1 MQSTIPYRTL
11 GRTGE
16 RVSAIGLGGWHL
28 GLQRVDEQLS
38 FRIIRTAIDRGINF
52 LDNGWDYNDGASETR
67 MGKALL
73 DGYRQKVFLMT
84 KIDGRSYAEAMRQLD
99 QSLERLRT
107 DCIDLVQHHEILR
120 YDDPHRIFDEEGA
133 NRALVDGQRAGKIRY
148 IGFTGHKDPHIH
160 LYMLDVAREHG
171 FLFDTVQMPLNVMDA
186 HYRSFG
192 TLVLPELVKQGTG
205 VLGMKPMANGIIL
218 RSKTASPVE
227 CLRYALNLPTSV
239 VITGV
244 DSMKVLDQACEVART
259 FCPLSDPEL
268 TALLSKTAKAAAR
281 GEFEPSRPRLSS
293 TVLRRIRHGWGRNR
307 SGCNISCGKPAP
319 RGMGGCRKRRR
330 NARGGI
336 PASRQRATEA
346 LSRGPPNKPGQY
358 DARDADKEAPTTE
371 EHAGGTENGVEDRTG
386 PGAGY
391 DDEPERVNDTGA
403 FRNSACETTECRWPR
418 AGTGRL
424 RTDPAQNSGQDV
436 ERFVRAPRCQ
446 SFQTILQGI
455 SPSSLNE

>member
-28 GLQRVDEQLS
+28 ALERVDEQLS
-38 FRIIRTAIDRGINF
+38 LRIIRTAIDRGINF
-52 LDNGWDYNDGASETR
+52 LDNCWDYNDGASETR
-67 MGKALL
+67 MGKALR

-84 KIDGRSYAEAMRQLD
+84 KIDGRSYAEATRQLD
-99 QSLERLRT
+99 QSLERLET

-133 NRALVDGQRAGKIRY
+133 NRALVDAQRAGKIRY

-192 TLVLPELVKQGTG
+192 KLVLPELVRQGIG

-218 RSKTASPVE
+218 KSKTVSPIE

-244 DSMKVLDQACEVART
+244 DSMEILDQACEAART
-259 FCPLSDPEL
+259 FRPLSDPEL
-268 TALLSKTAKAAAR
+268 TALLSKTATAAAR
-281 GEFEPSRPRLSS
+281 GEFEPFKTSS
-293 TVLRRIRHGWGRNR
+293 IFDGTAQN
-307 SGCNISCGKPAP
+307 PAWL
-319 RGMGGCRKRRR
+319 G
-330 NARGGI
+330 
-336 PASRQRATEA
+336 
-346 LSRGPPNKPGQY
+346 
-358 DARDADKEAPTTE
+358 
-371 EHAGGTENGVEDRTG
+371 
-386 PGAGY
+386 
-391 DDEPERVNDTGA
+391 DEPQ
-403 FRNSACETTECRWPR
+403 
-418 AGTGRL
+418 RL
-424 RTDPAQNSGQDV
+424 QDLM
-436 ERFVRAPRCQ
+436 P
-446 SFQTILQGI
+446 
-455 SPSSLNE
+455 